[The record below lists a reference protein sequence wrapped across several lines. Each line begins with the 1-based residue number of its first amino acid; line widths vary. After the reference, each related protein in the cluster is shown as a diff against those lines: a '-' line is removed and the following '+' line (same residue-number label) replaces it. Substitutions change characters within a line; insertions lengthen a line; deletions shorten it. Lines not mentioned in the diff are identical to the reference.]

1 MTLKELIK
9 SRYSV
14 RSFTDEMV
22 GIEKIKEILDIANSA
37 PSGGNIQPWKVY
49 VVTGNSKNKLTSKAL
64 HNFDNGVQV
73 DFNFFDFDK
82 FEEPNGG
89 SISFTDHEGL
99 GVSFLN
105 K

>member
-37 PSGGNIQPWKVY
+37 PS
-49 VVTGNSKNKLTSKAL
+49 
-64 HNFDNGVQV
+64 
-73 DFNFFDFDK
+73 
-82 FEEPNGG
+82 
-89 SISFTDHEGL
+89 
-99 GVSFLN
+99 
-105 K
+105 

>member
-49 VVTGNSKNKLTSKAL
+49 VVSGNSKNLKFSLTC
-64 HNFDNGVQV
+64 
-73 DFNFFDFDK
+73 FNLD
-82 FEEPNGG
+82 
-89 SISFTDHEGL
+89 SIS
-99 GVSFLN
+99 SFSMERALYISAAH
-105 K
+105 

>member
-64 HNFDNGVQV
+64 HNFDNGVQ
-73 DFNFFDFDK
+73 
-82 FEEPNGG
+82 EEIAYEIYPKPLE
-89 SISFTDHEGL
+89 DE
-99 GVSFLN
+99 V
-105 K
+105 

>member
-49 VVTGNSKNKLTSKAL
+49 VVNGNSKNIIQTNDHLVKNTHRACIM
-64 HNFDNGVQV
+64 GVQ
-73 DFNFFDFDK
+73 
-82 FEEPNGG
+82 
-89 SISFTDHEGL
+89 SFVEHDSPL
-99 GVSFLN
+99 GRTRSSTFTGN
-105 K
+105 RH